1 MALDPSI
8 ALGVRPIE
16 LPNQLAQYGQLAA
29 IQNAQ
34 NQNALAQY
42 QLSSAQRADEQQ
54 NSLYAAA
61 KRPDFK
67 LDLQTAIQYG
77 PSGIAALKV
86 QNEAA
91 KSALDLTKTKGE
103 ITAQDIKAASDRT
116 GAFATA
122 LAPLVSS
129 IQNNKPITH
138 DDVFAQANRLVSQGL
153 LRKEDLASIP
163 TDALELPKFIMGMA
177 TSTENSR
184 KALEAFAPNI
194 VRQDTGSAFVP
205 IQNNR
210 NLPGYGLPIQ
220 GMASLAKTETP
231 GERLTAKTAA
241 AGQQVTMRG
250 QDLVNARAKENT
262 AIAKENQRREAD
274 PAFQQQIAQARAL
287 GVNIAK
293 DKVVR
298 DAALPKVLDTA
309 EMTLSEID
317 GLIGKRDAK
326 GKLLEGEK
334 PHPGFEG
341 TVGATYLPGMRFI
354 SGTAES
360 DFQTRFDQI
369 KGGAFLQAFET
380 LKGGGSITN
389 VEGEKGTAA
398 LNRMSLAQSEPEFL
412 QAAQEFKSIVTKGV
426 ERAKKL
432 AGSTGATPPAAN
444 AVTNPEFPGFS
455 VKKP

>member
-42 QLSSAQRADEQQ
+42 QLSSAQRTDQQQ

-61 KRPDFK
+61 RQPDFK
-67 LDLQTAIQYG
+67 LDFQSAIRYG
-77 PSGIAALKV
+77 APGIAAFKAQEEAAAAGLARKKV
-86 QNEAA
+86 Q
-91 KSALDLTKTKGE
+91 GE
-103 ITAQDIKAASDRT
+103 ITAQDIKAASDRND
-116 GAFATA
+116 AFSTV
-122 LAPLVSS
+122 LAPFVQN
-129 IQNNKPITH
+129 IQNKKPILYE
-138 DDVFAQANRLVSQGL
+138 DVVAQAKRLVAQGL
-153 LRKEDLASIP
+153 MRDEDLSIIP
-163 TDALELPKFIMGMA
+163 TDQAALPQFIMNIA
-177 TSTENSR
+177 TSTEKSR
-184 KALEAFAPNI
+184 KALEPFLPNI
-194 VRQDTGSAFVP
+194 VRQDTGRAFVP
-205 IQNNR
+205 IQNNP
-210 NLPGYGLPIQ
+210 NLPGYGLPVQ
-220 GMASLAKTETP
+220 GMAPLAKTETP

-250 QDLVNARAKENT
+250 QNLVNARAKENI

-274 PAFQQQIAQARAL
+274 PAFQQKIAQARAL

-298 DAALPKVLDTA
+298 DAALPNVLDTA

-354 SGTAES
+354 PGTAES

-369 KGGAFLQAFET
+369 KGSAFLQAFET

-389 VEGEKGTAA
+389 IEGEKGTAA

-412 QAAQEFKSIVTKGV
+412 QAAQEFKGIIAKGV
-426 ERAKKL
+426 ARAKKL
-432 AGSTGATPPAAN
+432 AGGTAAGTPT
-444 AVTNPEFPGFS
+444 VVDFGS
-455 VKKP
+455 LK